1 VVKQEKKGSCM
12 EQSPK
17 HPWRVRTIVGL
28 LMLILSFVGLIITD
42 TTKDE
47 AWYYWRAMTP
57 IYALLSI
64 ILSWYL
70 RGTAVYTFK
79 TEIWQEILHWIGLL
93 LAVYIVSTFV
103 SIGLIGKFE
112 AGLTVLVLL
121 AIATFLAG
129 IYHDIIFMIVGII
142 LGIFS
147 LAAAILNQYLYTLML
162 PVTLVAATVMVF
174 IIYKNL
180 HHSNVK

>member
-1 VVKQEKKGSCM
+1 M